1 MICKITFCSNSGRET
16 DWLLEAVSMVNCCIF
31 LLISSERARAASRS
45 SMIIPIPRLTFRKW
59 SKANAQQIPLLLAP
73 GVPID
78 AVQTQQSESSRQE
91 FCAVARG
98 GSRGAP
104 KQPARHQTDGALQN
118 RRFPTHLAK
127 ARDFVFAQSLKVVVR
142 TKAGPGASVAAPQ
155 IAKRLGAMAPIALRQ
170 LAHPS
175 LGDRRDLRRL
185 ANCAALRK
193 KPDHLKMRPLHDGVG
208 RAKPSLGCVVE
219 R

>member
-1 MICKITFCSNSGRET
+1 MNMLKPKTSR
-16 DWLLEAVSMVNCCIF
+16 DP
-31 LLISSERARAASRS
+31 ARNLRPA
-45 SMIIPIPRLTFRKW
+45 P
-59 SKANAQQIPLLLAP
+59 LAP
-73 GVPID
+73 VVRRR
-78 AVQTQQSESSRQE
+78 AQT
-91 FCAVARG
+91 
-98 GSRGAP
+98 
-104 KQPARHQTDGALQN
+104 L
-118 RRFPTHLAK
+118 
-127 ARDFVFAQSLKVVVR
+127 AQSLKVVVR
-142 TKAGPGASVAAPQ
+142 QKRPGASVAAPQ

-208 RAKPSLGCVVE
+208 RAKPSLEFVSRKMNNHPCHDPLRIMTTDHTRSNNPRESLSESFKRIPYQLYRGTL